1 MGGSPFG
8 IRRFKTDSPRFSKGV
23 ATRRAASLSGLHAS
37 HLWGPMVFTTTRCL
51 HGHAGI
57 TTGNGGLDRM
67 RGRGWDGRG
76 NLREN
81 REDPAPTVGRLRG
94 FHCASHC
101 DPNVAHCRLHTRT
114 MPHMETPVFTT
125 TRHAASLRSSNSCK
139 CLIETFFIA
148 RGESPLHKRLNPYGA
163 FGRVPFWNTAV

>member
-1 MGGSPFG
+1 M
-8 IRRFKTDSPRFSKGV
+8 TM
-23 ATRRAASLSGLHAS
+23 RA
-37 HLWGPMVFTTTRCL
+37 
-51 HGHAGI
+51 I

-67 RGRGWDGRG
+67 RGGGRDGRG

-101 DPNVAHCRLHTRT
+101 DPNVAHRCRHARTMPTPHASHLWDPMVFTTTRHLIATRRATSLQTPFPHMRMRAPPPPFART
-114 MPHMETPVFTT
+114 MPHMETPVFIT
-125 TRHAASLRSSNSCK
+125 TRHAASLRSSNNCK